1 MTRLHTLTTSTALAL
16 VLPATAAW
24 ADLTAADVWDDW
36 KSYMEGTG
44 YAVTASEASA
54 GDTLTVSDVAMTMG
68 LSDDT
73 GSGSTVVQMAEIVFT
88 TNGDGTVG
96 IALPEDTEIGVVFDG
111 LADDD
116 DVEFTMTYT
125 QTDPVMTATGDV
137 GVITYDYAAPQIAI
151 GLDGVETSG
160 VILTEEIA
168 RLSIVA
174 SDVAYVMSNMVGEVR
189 AVDQT
194 MSASGLTYD
203 VFFEDPEGEGT
214 FKLTGNMEGLSFDG
228 EGDLPLDMDAQD
240 FNAMLSD
247 GFDFDGTFATTGGGY
262 DMTFNGPDGGGT
274 VNSASDGGTLRVA
287 MGPDGLTYGVSQM
300 GVNLNMLLTELP
312 LPISVSAAEIS
323 TNLLVPLQQSEEEQD
338 FGMAIGFSDLTMSD
352 ALWGLFDAAG
362 QLPRDPATLM
372 VDLSGKAKVL
382 FDFLDPAQAAV
393 LEQSDAVPGELNALT
408 LNALELDALGAKL
421 TGAGDFTFDNSD
433 LVTFDGLPRPKGAVD
448 LSLVGGN
455 GLLDKLVAMG
465 LVPEDQAMG
474 ARMMMGLFAVPGE
487 AEDTLTSKI
496 EVNDEG
502 HVLANGQ
509 RLR

>member
-1 MTRLHTLTTSTALAL
+1 
-16 VLPATAAW
+16 
-24 ADLTAADVWDDW
+24 
-36 KSYMEGTG
+36 
-44 YAVTASEASA
+44 
-54 GDTLTVSDVAMTMG
+54 
-68 LSDDT
+68 
-73 GSGSTVVQMAEIVFT
+73 
-88 TNGDGTVG
+88 
-96 IALPEDTEIGVVFDG
+96 
-111 LADDD
+111 
-116 DVEFTMTYT
+116 
-125 QTDPVMTATGDV
+125 
-137 GVITYDYAAPQIAI
+137 
-151 GLDGVETSG
+151 
-160 VILTEEIA
+160 
-168 RLSIVA
+168 
-174 SDVAYVMSNMVGEVR
+174 
-189 AVDQT
+189 

-247 GFDFDGTFATTGGGY
+247 GFDFDGTFATTGGAY

-312 LPISVSAAEIS
+312 LPISVAAAEIS